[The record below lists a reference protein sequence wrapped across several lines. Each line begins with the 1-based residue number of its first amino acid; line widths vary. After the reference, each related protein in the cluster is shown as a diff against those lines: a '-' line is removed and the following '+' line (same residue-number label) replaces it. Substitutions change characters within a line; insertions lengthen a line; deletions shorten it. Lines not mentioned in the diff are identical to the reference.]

1 MPDPNLNASPHTL
14 ILENRKNLS
23 LSGVTDVDSFDEREI
38 VLYTRE
44 GELTVTGR
52 DLHINAVSIENGN
65 MTVEGE
71 IWSLQYGDRDKQS
84 PLTLLG
90 RLFR

>member
-1 MPDPNLNASPHTL
+1 MQDTKTHTM
-14 ILENRKNLS
+14 ILENRRTLS

-38 VLYTRE
+38 VLYTGL

-52 DLHINAVSIENGN
+52 DLHINTVSIETGN
-65 MTVEGE
+65 MNIEGD
-71 IWSLQYGDRDKQS
+71 IWAVQYGDRDKHS
-84 PLTLLG
+84 PLSLLG